1 MEDEQMSTVS
11 SIQVG
16 LPADHGADAI
26 SKKDWR
32 SGIFKQPVSGRVWL
46 DTLNL
51 AGDGQEDLDNHG
63 GPNRA
68 ILTYGAD
75 HYPGWRAELNVAL
88 PYGSFGENLTV
99 TELTESTVCLG
110 DVYALGEA
118 IVQVTQP
125 RAPCWKLARRNG
137 IKTLTALVEQRGNGG
152 WYQRVI
158 QTGYVQAGDSYTLVE
173 RSYPQFTITLLND
186 LLTGRQFDAALL
198 TTLSQNSVLTP
209 GWAQYFG
216 QMAQQ

>member
-1 MEDEQMSTVS
+1 MPTLV

-26 SKKDWR
+26 SRKGWR

-51 AGDGQEDLDNHG
+51 MGDGQDDLDNHG

-75 HYPGWRAELNVAL
+75 HYAAWRAELKAAL
-88 PYGSFGENLTV
+88 PHGSFGENLTV
-99 TELTESTVCLG
+99 TEVTEHTVCLG
-110 DVYALGEA
+110 DIYKVGEA

-158 QTGYVQAGDSYTLVE
+158 QTGHLQAGDSYELVE
-173 RSYPQFTITLLND
+173 RPYPQFSIALLND
-186 LLTGRQFDAALL
+186 LLTGRQFDAPLL
-198 TTLSQNSVLTP
+198 TMLSQNPVLTT
-209 GWAQYFG
+209 GWAEYFG
-216 QMAQQ
+216 QLADGDKQ